1 MTAGHVAET
10 GGGKAKRGRPPKPKQ
25 TEIPGTERQ
34 RIPEIDE
41 IAEEYANKRDEWQGM
56 GKELEALKEQL
67 HGAMR
72 NHGLKIYVLEGS
84 EEYEKVE
91 LVAGDE
97 TVKVR
102 RKKGRPRKTGD
113 EDGSDDD

>member
-1 MTAGHVAET
+1 MEAANVTDAS
-10 GGGKAKRGRPPKPKQ
+10 GGKAKRGRPPKPKQ
-25 TEIPGTERQ
+25 AEIPGTELP
-34 RIPEIDE
+34 RIQEIDD
-41 IAEEYANKRDEWQGM
+41 IAEEYASKRDEWQGL

-91 LVAGDE
+91 LVADE

-102 RKKGRPRKTGD
+102 RKKGRPRKNGD
-113 EDGSDDD
+113 EDDGGDFE